1 MKFGRAPSTC
11 VMGARIASFLFTGTR
26 YHPPP

>member
-1 MKFGRAPSTC
+1 MKFGLAPSTC
-11 VMGARIASFLFTGTR
+11 VMGARIASFPFTWTR